1 MKNAPSIQDIHFC
14 NWDFFIFTIKLFQ
27 TIFFFS
33 AVIWILISQGTDDA
47 FISFRAE
54 NKID

>member
-1 MKNAPSIQDIHFC
+1 MKNAPSIQDVHFC
-14 NWDFFIFTIKLFQ
+14 NWEFFIFTIKLFQ